1 MQSPFILYGKSGKKY
16 EFHSICPIST
26 LPNLKF
32 QKDFG
37 IIYVYLHIYSN
48 ENIRLIYCGKDE
60 NPPKRFREHEE
71 NDKNIISKS
80 NFVAICHYLYLKDME
95 NDEIDLIKGN
105 PFEENIQHNS

>member
-16 EFHSICPIST
+16 EFHSIST

-37 IIYVYLHIYSN
+37 IIYVYLHIDSN
-48 ENIRLIYCGKDE
+48 DNIRLIYCGKDE

-71 NDKNIISKS
+71 NDKNIIGKS
-80 NFVAICHYLYLKDME
+80 NFVAICHYLKEME